1 MKYFR
6 QVRAGVAVRPF
17 LSELAAVSWTWPVAL
32 PRREAAVGH
41 NAATVI
47 PLRRA
52 RASASMDRVRCDVH
66 ESRWTEC
73 AQKFRYTSNFLR
85 AFAAERG
92 LELGRAKLVRVPAGH
107 RAQPRIDCGD
117 YFLFRDRYHLVLK
130 SSAGS
135 WFKSGDEGV
144 TMREGE
150 LWWFDNKAAHEAW
163 NLGAEDRIH
172 LVFDALNADGK
183 RMLDHAARVR
193 RAREDD
199 AATPAL

>member
-17 LSELAAVSWTWPVAL
+17 LSELAAVSRNWPVSL

-41 NAATVI
+41 NTATVI
-47 PLRRA
+47 ALRRA
-52 RASASMDRVRCDVH
+52 SAVVNRARSDVH
-66 ESRWTEC
+66 ESRWTDH
-73 AQKFRYTSNFLR
+73 ARKFRYTSNFLR
-85 AFAAERG
+85 TFTAERG
-92 LELGRAKLVRVPAGH
+92 LELGRARLVRVPAGH
-107 RAQPRIDCGD
+107 RAQPRVDCGD

-130 SSAGS
+130 STAGS
-135 WFKSGDEGV
+135 WLRSGDEDI

-150 LWWFDNKAAHEAW
+150 LWWFNNKAAYEAW
-163 NLGAEDRIH
+163 NPGDEDRIH

-193 RAREDD
+193 RARDGD
-199 AATPAL
+199 AAIPAL

>member
-1 MKYFR
+1 VKYFR
-6 QVRAGVAVRPF
+6 QISACVAVRPF
-17 LSELAAVSWTWPVAL
+17 LSELAVVSRSWPAAL

-41 NAATVI
+41 NTTTVI
-47 PLRRA
+47 ALRRA
-52 RASASMDRVRCDVH
+52 YTSVVANRPRSDVH

-85 AFAAERG
+85 TFAAERG
-92 LELGRAKLVRVPAGH
+92 LELGRARLVRVPAGH
-107 RAQPRIDCGD
+107 RTQPHVDCGD

-130 SSAGS
+130 AIAGS
-135 WFKSGDEGV
+135 WLRSGDEDI

-150 LWWFDNKAAHEAW
+150 LWWFNNKAAHEGW
-163 NLGAEDRIH
+163 NPGAEDRIH

-193 RAREDD
+193 HARDGD
-199 AATPAL
+199 AATPSL